1 MYFCVHFY
9 EMIQRIQ
16 SVYLIIAILLSW
28 LVAFLAPF
36 WVDQNSEVIY
46 LTSLFKNENLV
57 FLSVPLLIIGSGI
70 MSFASLLLYKN
81 RTRQIIGNRLN
92 IVINFL
98 LLGIIVYHL
107 LSLPGETVVSEK
119 GIGVFIP
126 LLVIVLLVLSNKA
139 IIKDE
144 KLVKSV
150 DRLR

>member
-1 MYFCVHFY
+1 ML
-9 EMIQRIQ
+9 QRIQ
-16 SVYLIIAILLSW
+16 TIYL
-28 LVAFLAPF
+28 LVAFLLSGLASFFLPF
-36 WVDQNSEVIY
+36 WFNQNMEVVY
-46 LTSLFKNENLV
+46 LDSMLQTGE
-57 FLSVPLLIIGSGI
+57 
-70 MSFASLLLYKN
+70 LLLVVVPVLFIIAGMISILTLFSFKN
-81 RTRQIIGNRLN
+81 RTKQIVYNRLN

-107 LSLPGETVVSEK
+107 LMLPGEAVVSKK

-126 LLVIVLLVLSNKA
+126 LLVIVCLALANKA